1 MKKSILNEFN
11 VKILFVISTIFYCI
25 PYFMVFVDSFMN
37 LLILWAAVVVG
48 WDLANRRDILKT
60 HSALIGILFL
70 SSFVCTIFLN
80 KFSTVNLKLLVYIFL
95 QLCFFTYFDS
105 RKTKEEVINE
115 LNKFSSV
122 IIGIT
127 FLLNIISLYLFF
139 SGYCE
144 VFTNSV
150 TSMEL
155 IVGRHPNSS
164 LYGIMSNS
172 NWTSFLELTSIGL
185 LKLQKKRYGKTKK
198 REKVALYLCIIT
210 LFLTNSRGGLI
221 GFLVFSSIESAVSF
235 IYFLKRNRK
244 KAAKC
249 LVFFPILIALILS
262 GNLAVKNIS
271 GNIFQYIQSRKVVL
285 DTLDEQQEYSS
296 ISKNSSTVERD
307 KSEKEGSN
315 NIRVELW
322 QAGIK
327 VILENFLVG
336 IGGAE
341 IGEHV
346 SAKLCSNT
354 QVDSLALAS
363 NTHNI
368 FIQTALTAGIIGVIC
383 FCVYISRE
391 FLYGLFYLIAGSK
404 NKEIEEITGILLSL
418 LVSYLVIN
426 MVEADIFMSR
436 NFMSSLFWIFL
447 GYMTRLVQ
455 MTVKD
460 RRKSNEIHIYH
471 TCALE

>member
-115 LNKFSSV
+115 FNKFSSV

-198 REKVALYLCIIT
+198 REKVALCLCIIT

-322 QAGIK
+322 QAGIW
-327 VILENFLVG
+327 
-336 IGGAE
+336 
-341 IGEHV
+341 
-346 SAKLCSNT
+346 
-354 QVDSLALAS
+354 
-363 NTHNI
+363 
-368 FIQTALTAGIIGVIC
+368 
-383 FCVYISRE
+383 
-391 FLYGLFYLIAGSK
+391 
-404 NKEIEEITGILLSL
+404 
-418 LVSYLVIN
+418 SY
-426 MVEADIFMSR
+426 
-436 NFMSSLFWIFL
+436 
-447 GYMTRLVQ
+447 
-455 MTVKD
+455 VK
-460 RRKSNEIHIYH
+460 I
-471 TCALE
+471 

>member
-115 LNKFSSV
+115 FNKFSSV

-198 REKVALYLCIIT
+198 RDGHCP
-210 LFLTNSRGGLI
+210 
-221 GFLVFSSIESAVSF
+221 VSF
-235 IYFLKRNRK
+235 FLKKKEKNRTSRRRLN
-244 KAAKC
+244 ANGTTPLQVIPSLRIRQGA
-249 LVFFPILIALILS
+249 LVFFLFS
-262 GNLAVKNIS
+262 C
-271 GNIFQYIQSRKVVL
+271 R
-285 DTLDEQQEYSS
+285 
-296 ISKNSSTVERD
+296 
-307 KSEKEGSN
+307 SE
-315 NIRVELW
+315 
-322 QAGIK
+322 
-327 VILENFLVG
+327 
-336 IGGAE
+336 
-341 IGEHV
+341 
-346 SAKLCSNT
+346 
-354 QVDSLALAS
+354 ALAFDVLIV
-363 NTHNI
+363 HY
-368 FIQTALTAGIIGVIC
+368 FCRIC
-383 FCVYISRE
+383 KMRACTTCYIYPTLFCIVC
-391 FLYGLFYLIAGSK
+391 
-404 NKEIEEITGILLSL
+404 T
-418 LVSYLVIN
+418 
-426 MVEADIFMSR
+426 
-436 NFMSSLFWIFL
+436 
-447 GYMTRLVQ
+447 
-455 MTVKD
+455 TV
-460 RRKSNEIHIYH
+460 HG
-471 TCALE
+471 